1 MKCKRCNQKLGDKQV
16 IFKNYDGYPYD
27 YYLCNECATELLQDA
42 QSAREEDE

>member
-1 MKCKRCNQKLGDKQV
+1 MKCNRCNLKLGDS
-16 IFKNYDGYPYD
+16 FLETDD